1 MTCEQRG
8 RHGGYYGLKIVRDFH
23 SHLVRLDCSSSWAP
37 STQLASEGMTR
48 TTELT
53 RPVPVTVG
61 QLVDLLLRII
71 IVVAAVTVVIVIEG
85 FLVPLHICSRF
96 SC

>member
-1 MTCEQRG
+1 
-8 RHGGYYGLKIVRDFH
+8 
-23 SHLVRLDCSSSWAP
+23 
-37 STQLASEGMTR
+37 MTR
-48 TTELT
+48 PTELT
-53 RPVPVTVG
+53 QPVPITVG
-61 QLVDLLLRII
+61 RLVVLLLRII